1 MPRRYFIRSDLLNSP
16 ITRMGGKKLLRKT
29 ICERFPENGTFDRYV
44 EVFGGAGWVLFYKD
58 KHAKL
63 EVYNDA
69 DGELVN
75 LMRCIKYHAGELR
88 REINGWCNAR
98 EFFEDVSAQLDTR
111 GLTDIRRAARYFL
124 RMKLSF
130 GADGRT
136 YGCNTK
142 NLSSATEYLID
153 VQRRLMSSS
162 VVIEHKDFENLIK
175 VYDRPKAL
183 FCCDPPYHSTEK
195 YYDVQFTEADHIRL
209 RDTLKNIKGKF
220 LLSYNDD
227 EFIRELYNGFK
238 IDAVE
243 RQNNISGGR
252 FKELIITNY

>member
-1 MPRRYFIRSDLLNSP
+1 MNSP
-16 ITRMGGKKLLRKT
+16 ITRIGGKKLLRKT
-29 ICERFPENGTFDRYV
+29 ICERFPEDFDRYI

-75 LMRCIKYHAGELR
+75 LMRCIKYHAGELQ
-88 REINGWCNAR
+88 RELDGYCNAR
-98 EFFEDVSAQLDTR
+98 EFFEDISAQIKVR
-111 GLTDIRRAARYFL
+111 GLTDIQRAARYFV

-130 GADGRT
+130 GADGKS
-136 YGCNTK
+136 YGCNSR
-142 NLSSATEYLID
+142 NLTNTVNYLTD
-153 VQRRLMSSS
+153 VQQRLKS
-162 VVIEHKDFENLIK
+162 VVVEHKDFENLIK

-183 FCCDPPYHSTEK
+183 FYCDPPYHTTEK
-195 YYDVQFTEADHIRL
+195 YYDVQFSEADHIRL
-209 RDTLKNIKGKF
+209 RDTLTAIKGRF

-227 EFIRELYNGFK
+227 EFVRELYKDFNVV
-238 IDAVE
+238 ALE
-243 RQNNISGGR
+243 RNNNLSTGK

>member
-1 MPRRYFIRSDLLNSP
+1 
-16 ITRMGGKKLLRKT
+16 
-29 ICERFPENGTFDRYV
+29 
-44 EVFGGAGWVLFYKD
+44 
-58 KHAKL
+58 
-63 EVYNDA
+63 
-69 DGELVN
+69 
-75 LMRCIKYHAGELR
+75 
-88 REINGWCNAR
+88 
-98 EFFEDVSAQLDTR
+98 
-111 GLTDIRRAARYFL
+111 
-124 RMKLSF
+124 
-130 GADGRT
+130 
-136 YGCNTK
+136 
-142 NLSSATEYLID
+142 
-153 VQRRLMSSS
+153 MSSS

-183 FCCDPPYHSTEK
+183 FYCDPPYHSTEK

-243 RQNNISGGR
+243 RQNNISGRR

>member
-1 MPRRYFIRSDLLNSP
+1 MNSP
-16 ITRMGGKKLLRKT
+16 ITRIGGKKLLRKT
-29 ICERFPENGTFDRYV
+29 ICERFPETGTFDRYV

-69 DGELVN
+69 GGELVN
-75 LMRCIKYHAGELR
+75 LMRCIKYHAGELQ
-88 REINGWCNAR
+88 REIDGYCNAR
-98 EFFEDVSAQLDTR
+98 EFFEDVSAQLSMR
-111 GLTDIRRAARYFL
+111 GLTDIQRAARYFL
-124 RMKLSF
+124 RMKISF

-136 YGCNTK
+136 YGCNAK
-142 NLSSATEYLID
+142 NLSNAVEYLTD
-153 VQRRLMSSS
+153 VQQRLMSSS

-183 FCCDPPYHSTEK
+183 LYCDPPYHSTEK

-209 RDTLKNIKGKF
+209 RDTLSAIKGKF

-227 EFIRELYNGFK
+227 EFIRELYKNYK
-238 IDAVE
+238 IEAVE

>member
-1 MPRRYFIRSDLLNSP
+1 MNSP
-16 ITRMGGKKLLRKT
+16 ITRIGGKKLLRKS
-29 ICERFPENGTFDRYV
+29 ICERFPEDFDRYI

-58 KHAKL
+58 CHAKL

-75 LMRCIKYHAGELR
+75 LMRCIKYHAGELQ
-88 REINGWCNAR
+88 RELDGYYNAR
-98 EFFEDVSAQLDTR
+98 EFFEDVSTQITVR
-111 GLTDIRRAARYFL
+111 GLTDIQRAARYFV

-142 NLSSATEYLID
+142 NLANSVDYLTD
-153 VQRRLMSSS
+153 VQQRLKS
-162 VVIEHKDFENLIK
+162 VVVEHKDFENLIK
-175 VYDRPKAL
+175 VYDRPKA
-183 FCCDPPYHSTEK
+183 FFYCDPPYHTTEK
-195 YYDVQFTEADHIRL
+195 YYDVQFSEADHMRL
-209 RDTLKNIKGKF
+209 YNVLSAVKGKF

-227 EFIRELYNGFK
+227 EFVRELYKSFN
-238 IDAVE
+238 IAAVE
-243 RQNNISGGR
+243 RNNNLSTGK

>member
-1 MPRRYFIRSDLLNSP
+1 MNSP
-16 ITRMGGKKLLRKT
+16 ITRIGGKKLLRKT
-29 ICERFPENGTFDRYV
+29 ICDHFPETGTFDRYV

-58 KHAKL
+58 KHANL

-75 LMRCIKYHAGELR
+75 LMRCIKYHAGELQK
-88 REINGWCNAR
+88 ELDGYCNAR
-98 EFFEDVSAQLDTR
+98 ELFEDVSAQINVR
-111 GLTDIRRAARYFL
+111 GLTDIQRAARYFL
-124 RMKLSF
+124 RMKISF
-130 GADGRT
+130 GADGKT

-142 NLSSATEYLID
+142 NLSRAVEYLSD

-175 VYDRPKAL
+175 VYDRPKA
-183 FCCDPPYHSTEK
+183 FFYCDPPYHSTEK

-209 RDTLKNIKGKF
+209 RDTLAAIKGKF

-227 EFIRELYNGFK
+227 EFVRDLYKDFK
-238 IDAVE
+238 ITPVE
-243 RQNNISGGR
+243 RNNNLSNGK

>member
-1 MPRRYFIRSDLLNSP
+1 M
-16 ITRMGGKKLLRKT
+16 LRKK
-29 ICERFPENGTFDRYV
+29 ICERFPEDFDRYI

-58 KHAKL
+58 RHAKL

-75 LMRCIKYHAGELR
+75 LMRCIKYHAGELQ
-88 REINGWCNAR
+88 RELDGYCNAR
-98 EFFEDVSAQLDTR
+98 EFFEDVSVRIKIR
-111 GLTDIRRAARYFL
+111 GLTDIQRAAQYFV

-142 NLSSATEYLID
+142 NLANAVNYLTD
-153 VQRRLMSSS
+153 VQQRLKS
-162 VVIEHKDFENLIK
+162 VVVEHKDFENLIK
-175 VYDRPKAL
+175 VYDRPKA
-183 FCCDPPYHSTEK
+183 FFYCDPPYHTTEK
-195 YYDVQFTEADHIRL
+195 YYDVQFSEADHMRL
-209 RDTLKNIKGKF
+209 YNVLSAIKGKF

-227 EFIRELYNGFK
+227 AFVRELYKNFNVA
-238 IDAVE
+238 AVE
-243 RQNNISGGR
+243 RNNNLSTGK

>member
-1 MPRRYFIRSDLLNSP
+1 MNSP
-16 ITRMGGKKLLRKT
+16 ITRIGGKKLLRKT
-29 ICERFPENGTFDRYV
+29 ICERFPETGTFDRYI

-75 LMRCIKYHAGELR
+75 LMRCIKYHVGELQ
-88 REINGWCNAR
+88 REIDGYCNAR
-98 EFFEDVSAQLDTR
+98 EFFEDVSAQLNMR
-111 GLTDIRRAARYFL
+111 GLTDIQRAARYFL
-124 RMKLSF
+124 RMKTSF

-136 YGCNTK
+136 YGCNAK
-142 NLSSATEYLID
+142 NLSNAVEYLTD

-183 FCCDPPYHSTEK
+183 FYCDPPYHSTEK

-209 RDTLKNIKGKF
+209 RDTLAAIKGKF

-227 EFIRELYNGFK
+227 KFIRELYKGFK
-238 IDAVE
+238 IEAVE

>member
-1 MPRRYFIRSDLLNSP
+1 MNSP
-16 ITRMGGKKLLRKT
+16 ITRIGGKKLLRKT
-29 ICERFPENGTFDRYV
+29 ICERFPEAGTFERYI

-75 LMRCIKYHAGELR
+75 LIRCIKYHASELQ
-88 REINGWCNAR
+88 REIDGYCNAR
-98 EFFEDVSAQLDTR
+98 EFFEDISAQMNVR
-111 GLTDIRRAARYFL
+111 GLTDIQRAARYFL

-136 YGCNTK
+136 YGCNAK
-142 NLSSATEYLID
+142 NLTNAVAYLTD
-153 VQRRLMSSS
+153 VQQRLISSS

-175 VYDRPKAL
+175 VYDRPTA
-183 FCCDPPYHSTEK
+183 FFYCDPPYHTTEK
-195 YYDVQFTEADHIRL
+195 YYDVRFTEADHIRL
-209 RDTLKNIKGKF
+209 RDTLTAIKGKF

-227 EFIRELYNGFK
+227 EFVKELYKDFN
-238 IDAVE
+238 IEPVE
-243 RQNNISGGR
+243 RNNNISDGK

>member
-1 MPRRYFIRSDLLNSP
+1 
-16 ITRMGGKKLLRKT
+16 MGGKKLLRKT
-29 ICERFPENGTFDRYV
+29 ICERFPDEGTFDRYV

-58 KHAKL
+58 QHAKL

-75 LMRCIKYHAGELR
+75 LMRCIKHHAGELQ
-88 REINGWCNAR
+88 RELDGYCNAR
-98 EFFEDVSAQLDTR
+98 EFFQDILAQSGVR
-111 GLTDIRRAARYFL
+111 GFTDIQRAARYFL

-130 GADGRT
+130 GADYRS
-136 YGCNTK
+136 YGCNSK
-142 NLSSATEYLID
+142 NLENAVEYLTD

-175 VYDRPKAL
+175 VYDSSTAL
-183 FCCDPPYHSTEK
+183 FYCDPPYHGTEK
-195 YYDVQFTEADHIRL
+195 YYDVPFSEADHIRL
-209 RDTLKNIKGKF
+209 RDTLAAIRGMF

-227 EFIRELYNGFK
+227 EFVRELYKNFK
-238 IDAVE
+238 IESVE
-243 RQNNISGGR
+243 RGNNLSTGK

>member
-1 MPRRYFIRSDLLNSP
+1 MNSP
-16 ITRMGGKKLLRKT
+16 ITRIGGKKLLRKT
-29 ICERFPENGTFDRYV
+29 ICERFPETGTFDRYV

-75 LMRCIKYHAGELR
+75 LMRCIKYHTGELQ
-88 REINGWCNAR
+88 REIDGYCNAR
-98 EFFEDVSAQLDTR
+98 EFFEDVSAQLSTR
-111 GLTDIRRAARYFL
+111 GLTDIQRAARYFL
-124 RMKLSF
+124 RMKISF
-130 GADGRT
+130 GADGKT
-136 YGCNTK
+136 YGCNAK
-142 NLSSATEYLID
+142 NLSNAVEYLTD
-153 VQRRLMSSS
+153 VQRRLTSSS

-183 FCCDPPYHSTEK
+183 FYCDPPYHSTEK
-195 YYDVQFTEADHIRL
+195 YYDVQFTETDHIRL
-209 RDTLKNIKGKF
+209 RDTLAAIKGKF

-227 EFIRELYNGFK
+227 EFVRGLYKGFK
-238 IDAVE
+238 TEAVE
-243 RQNNISGGR
+243 RQNNIAGGR